1 MIINILSKFPHS
13 LSDGYVNQQQ
23 TSSVYSNRKQ
33 VVFIARASIFF
44 MGVSPH

>member
-13 LSDGYVNQQQ
+13 LSDGYVNQQL
-23 TSSVYSNRKQ
+23 TSVYSNRKQ
-33 VVFIARASIFF
+33 VVLIARASIFL